1 MSKLNS
7 RQRQSRGRAMECRQ
21 HAVHDTR
28 GGGSLEGL
36 PAAEINFRG
45 GQRRFK
51 DAGRDLERQTAD
63 SGRRRTAGPRFR
75 SGCVN
80 VVGDV
85 EG

>member
-1 MSKLNS
+1 
-7 RQRQSRGRAMECRQ
+7 MECPQ
-21 HAVHDTR
+21 HAPVVHDTR